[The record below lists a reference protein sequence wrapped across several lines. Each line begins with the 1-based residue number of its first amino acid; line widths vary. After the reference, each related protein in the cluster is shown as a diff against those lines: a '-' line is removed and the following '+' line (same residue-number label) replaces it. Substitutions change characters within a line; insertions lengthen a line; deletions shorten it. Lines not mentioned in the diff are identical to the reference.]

1 MTSWSRVCLRGRILA
16 QVFCALTVLSA
27 PVSGGDA
34 GAAGASFLKFSPS
47 PRGTGMGEAYTAI
60 AEDAYSAWWNPA
72 GLGSVE
78 GPELAATYN
87 DSLEGVTYQYLSAA
101 YPLRYGSTLGFNVIR
116 LSVDPFQGYDAQG
129 VKSGKVESS
138 DMAVGGAYGRVLLK
152 DEIERPVLNVG
163 AGLKVIS
170 EKLHNVSANT
180 AALDL
185 GAVYYLRPSNYWMRK
200 VPAQELRV
208 AMTVRNLGPGLK
220 FDRRSSPLPLSAT
233 LGGSWHSHPGGSA
246 SLILSLDQTYSNDE
260 KYYAALGAEYVAF
273 QLLSFRAGYRTGV
286 SIGSGLRMGV
296 GFRLSFMDIDYS
308 MSPYGELGAMHKVGV
323 SMRLGATVAKQPLDG
338 KTRRV
343 EKAKLMA
350 PRERIEKLDLF
361 AKDFLE
367 LARKDLAARRYVS
380 AAANMRKAFN
390 LEPSLKEGDWGRRH
404 DRLVD
409 IITGL
414 KLADIPA
421 RERTLARN
429 TEQSN
434 VGVEAVAAYLEGKDL
449 KALLL
454 SHAALGADLRGDAL
468 FEELLYRMSDF
479 VKIHV
484 RRDEILPKET
494 LIKEKLRKAAKG
506 FYIQQFDMAAKE
518 CEEVAVLDEENPVAW
533 TRLGSAYFM
542 MGDKDKAKKA
552 YRKALEL
559 NPSDR
564 ITKEFMDAQG
574 WSGAEKR

>member
-1 MTSWSRVCLRGRILA
+1 LA
-16 QVFCALTVLSA
+16 QVCCAIPALRI
-27 PVSGGDA
+27 PVSGGEP
-34 GAAGASFLKFSPS
+34 GAAAASFLKFSPS
-47 PRGTGMGEAYTAI
+47 PRGTGMGEAYASVS
-60 AEDAYSAWWNPA
+60 EDAYSGWWNPA

-87 DSLEGVTYQYLSAA
+87 DSLEGVVYQYLSVA
-101 YPLRYGSTLGFNVIR
+101 YPLRYGSTLGFNITR
-116 LSVDPFQGYDAQG
+116 LGVAPFQGYDAQG
-129 VKSGKVESS
+129 VKSGKVEAS
-138 DMAVGGAYGRVLLK
+138 DIAVGGAYGRVLIK

-170 EKLHNVSANT
+170 EKLHDVSANT

-185 GAVYYLRPSNYWMRK
+185 GAVYYVRPANYWMRK
-200 VPAQELRV
+200 VPAQEFRV
-208 AMTVRNLGPGLK
+208 AMAVKNLGPGLK
-220 FDRRSSPLPLSAT
+220 YDRLSSPLPLSAT

-260 KYYAALGAEYVAF
+260 KYYVALGAEYAAF
-273 QLLSFRAGYRTGV
+273 QLLSLRGGYRTGQ
-286 SIGSGLRMGV
+286 SIGSGLRVGV
-296 GFRLSFMDIDYS
+296 GFKLSFMDIDYS
-308 MSPYGELGAMHKVGV
+308 MSPYGGLGAMHKVGV
-323 SMRLGATVAKQPLDG
+323 SMRLGAPLAKQPLAG
-338 KTRRV
+338 TSQRV
-343 EKAKLMA
+343 KKAKLMA
-350 PRERIEKLDLF
+350 PKERIEKLDMF

-367 LARKDLAARRYVS
+367 LARKDLAARRYVP
-380 AAANMRKAFN
+380 AAANMQKAFN
-390 LEPSLKEGDWGRRH
+390 LEPQLRESDWGRR
-404 DRLVD
+404 DKRLAE
-409 IITGL
+409 IISGL
-414 KLADIPA
+414 KLSDIPA

-434 VGVEAVAAYLEGKDL
+434 VGVEAIAAYLEGKDL
-449 KALLL
+449 KAFLLT
-454 SHAALGADLRGDAL
+454 HAALGADLRGDAL

-484 RRDEILPKET
+484 RRDEILPKEA

-542 MGDKDKAKKA
+542 MGDKQKAKAA

-559 NPSDR
+559 NPSDAVTR
-564 ITKEFMDAQG
+564 EFMETQD
-574 WSGAEKR
+574 WK